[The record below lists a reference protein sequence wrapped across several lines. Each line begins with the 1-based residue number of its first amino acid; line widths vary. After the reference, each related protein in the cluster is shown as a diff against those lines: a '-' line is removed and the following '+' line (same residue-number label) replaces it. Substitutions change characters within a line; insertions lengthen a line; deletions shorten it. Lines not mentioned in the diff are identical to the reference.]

1 MFPRA
6 PRPADYQAG
15 EWIPAYVEKRAMLK
29 HYLDMGPGFQPDHG
43 GRPGADDVVI
53 YFRDFLCVRPSI
65 VAPSQHPRTTVPPS
79 YHPRTTLVPPL
90 YLLRAA
96 RHTRG
101 RSLQPF
107 SLIPFL
113 AFLSHSHTPPACAG
127 VL

>member
-79 YHPRTTLVPPL
+79 YHLCTSFVPPAT
-90 YLLRAA
+90 RAGGLSN
-96 RHTRG
+96 H
-101 RSLQPF
+101 SPLFPF
-107 SLIPFL
+107 SHFSLTHTHPLL
-113 AFLSHSHTPPACAG
+113 ARACFEVSLHA
-127 VL
+127 